1 MRSIVAYTE
10 EIDDLDE
17 ACEELFEQAQGF
29 ALARSTMAIL
39 FTEEDTD
46 YPELYARLSK
56 KWKFPIMGCTAM
68 AMLSGEQGYCR
79 GGISVLI
86 LTADD
91 CEFSVG
97 ITEELT
103 GTNYEE
109 AIKSLYKKLKTPH
122 TAEVKLG
129 LCYYGFP
136 TDSRELSGSGLL
148 AVLRN
153 AAGEL
158 PIYGGTASDNLTF
171 TGYRVFCN
179 DREIKNALALALISG
194 NVKPRFVR
202 VNSVEHTAAFSYE
215 ITKAHENVVYRL
227 GKQSFVETLREEN
240 MRVDQKNMMTAYI
253 LSPFVVTVDKG
264 SGDKVK
270 VARVLST
277 LDFKTGS
284 GTFLGVM
291 PEGAVLSI
299 GLINRE
305 DVCRSVEKAF
315 AEILR
320 ELSREKNECSTLLVT
335 SCAARFLALM
345 NDPAAEA
352 QTYLGRLPEGVS
364 LMGLYALG
372 ECCPVRGE
380 KTGKEYNMFHNFTFT
395 ILAL

>member
-17 ACEELFEQAQGF
+17 ACEELFEQTQGF

>member
-17 ACEELFEQAQGF
+17 ACEELFGQVRDF
-29 ALARSTMAIL
+29 PLASNTMAIL

-46 YPELYARLSK
+46 YPALYERLSRR
-56 KWKFPIMGCTAM
+56 WDFPVMGCTAM

-79 GGISVLI
+79 GGISVLL

-91 CEFSVG
+91 CRFSVG
-97 ITEELT
+97 ITDELDET
-103 GTNYEE
+103 RYQEQIRRLYQELE
-109 AIKSLYKKLKTPH
+109 AQHDSP
-122 TAEVKLG
+122 VKLG
-129 LCYYGFP
+129 VCYYGFP
-136 TDSRELSGSGLL
+136 VDSHELSGSGLL
-148 AVLRN
+148 AVLRQ
-153 AAGEL
+153 AAGEM

-277 LDFKTGS
+277 LDLETGS

-299 GLINRE
+299 GLINRD

-352 QTYLGRLPEGVS
+352 QAYLGRLPEGVS